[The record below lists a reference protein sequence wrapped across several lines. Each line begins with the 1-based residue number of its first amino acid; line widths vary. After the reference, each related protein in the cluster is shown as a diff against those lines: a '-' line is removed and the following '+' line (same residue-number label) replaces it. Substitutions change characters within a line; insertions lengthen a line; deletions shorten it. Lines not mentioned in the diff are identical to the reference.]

1 MFTVTW
7 LEKWVSRLELYLFV
21 VFLFFVVFFFFFN
34 TNEHIWLSCFSSI
47 QLEFLDG
54 KDIFLKKEKKKF
66 TIGGGEA
73 EEL

>member
-21 VFLFFVVFFFFFN
+21 FVFFFN
-34 TNEHIWLSCFSSI
+34 TNEYIWLSCFSSI
-47 QLEFLDG
+47 QLEFLEG
-54 KDIFLKKEKKKF
+54 KDTFKKKKEKKKF